1 MACEIVLRVNGISH
15 RLDVEPWWTL
25 LDVLRDQL
33 DLIGV
38 KEGCGA
44 GDCGACTVLID
55 GQAVNS
61 CLMLAHRAE
70 GHEITTIE
78 GLARGAQLHP
88 IQQAFVEEGAVQ
100 CGFCTPGMVL
110 AAKALLD
117 ENPRPTEPEIR
128 AAIAGNLCR
137 CTGYAKIVSAIQL
150 AAGRMAAE
158 SEATR

>member
-1 MACEIVLRVNGISH
+1 MAREIMLRVNGISH
-15 RLDVEPWWTL
+15 RLEVQPWWTL
-25 LDVLRDQL
+25 LEVLRDQL
-33 DLIGV
+33 GLTGA

-55 GQAVNS
+55 GQTANA
-61 CLMLAHRAE
+61 CLMLAQRAA

-78 GLARGAQLHP
+78 GLASGEQLHP

-117 ENPRPTEPEIR
+117 ENPRPTEHEIR
-128 AAIAGNLCR
+128 VAIAGNLCR

-150 AAGRMAAE
+150 AGERMADQR
-158 SEATR
+158 EASR